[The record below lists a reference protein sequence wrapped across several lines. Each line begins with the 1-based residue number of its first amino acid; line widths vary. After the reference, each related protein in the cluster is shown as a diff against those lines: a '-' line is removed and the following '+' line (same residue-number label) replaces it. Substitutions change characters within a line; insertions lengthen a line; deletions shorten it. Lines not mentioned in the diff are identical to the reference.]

1 MPSKNRTKKAHRHVD
16 ELYNFLKNG
25 FESEI
30 PEVIAVRARGTEA
43 EQRIH
48 LVAWKLWWS
57 YMIEKDPEVRE
68 LLWKAVKPLIE
79 RLKGTVYENNYT
91 Y

>member
-16 ELYNFLKNG
+16 DLYNFLKNG

-30 PEVIAVRARGTEA
+30 PEVIGVRVRGTEA
-43 EQRIH
+43 EHRIH
-48 LVAWKLWWS
+48 LIASKLWSS
-57 YMIEKDPEVRE
+57 YLMEKDPEVRG
-68 LLWKAVKPLIE
+68 LLWKAIKPLLE
-79 RLKGTVYENNYT
+79 RLKGTVYGNNYI